1 MRQRPWITQANT
13 VFVYVLLVQVA
24 ITLFIGT
31 FTGDFMAPLLISVL
45 IVALPLALI
54 AKLPQHALTR
64 HAVAAAIQLIT
75 ALHIDQSMGLVE
87 VHFEIFA
94 VMAFLVYYRD
104 WKVLITSAAVIA
116 VHHVL
121 FFILQ
126 SNGAGVYIFAEDYVT
141 LGILAIH
148 ASFAVAEAAVLA
160 LISYQSNKEAQVSAI
175 LQDSIADIMRDPQ
188 RLNLTVA
195 LPKAS
200 KHPELQQF
208 QEFVAAI
215 QATLNEAGAL
225 SNQVTNITET
235 MRDYSARLAQSNEQ
249 GAQRIQGISAA
260 ITEINQSNEAVS
272 EQANGARVQAS
283 NAIDQCSSADASMQ
297 SSVVTIEQLR
307 KDIINTQS
315 TLATLNEKCA
325 HITQVIGAINAIAKQ
340 TNLLALNAA
349 IEAARAGEQGRGFAV
364 VADEVRALATNSGE
378 NAEEISSISD
388 SILAEVTSA
397 VAAMESCVEQIDRV
411 AQESRAVASSMS
423 QVKHHVEEV
432 GDDIFAVAT
441 ATDEQSEASEEINVS
456 ASSLYELS
464 QQQLELSVNT
474 DSHITEL
481 SSAVAK
487 LHQHIQRFQ
496 VR

>member
-1 MRQRPWITQANT
+1 MRQRPWIKQANT

-31 FTGDFMAPLLISVL
+31 FTGEFMAPLLISVL

-54 AKLPQHALTR
+54 AKLPQHAITR

-75 ALHIDQSMGLVE
+75 ALHIDQTMGLVE
-87 VHFEIFA
+87 IHFEIFA

-104 WKVLITSAAVIA
+104 WKVLVTSVAVVA

-148 ASFAVAEAAVLA
+148 ASFAVAEGAVLA

-175 LQDSIADIMRDPQ
+175 LQDSIADIMRDPK
-188 RLNLTVA
+188 RLNLTVK

-200 KHPELQQF
+200 KHQELKQF

-215 QATLNEAGAL
+215 QATLEEAGSL
-225 SNQVTNITET
+225 SDQVSSITGT
-235 MRDYSARLAQSNEQ
+235 MRDYSMRLAQSNEQ

-272 EQANGARVQAS
+272 EQANGARTQAG
-283 NAIDQCSSADASMQ
+283 NAVEQCTAADSSMQ
-297 SSVVTIEQLR
+297 SSVMTIEQLR
-307 KDIINTQS
+307 KDIITTQS

-378 NAEEISSISD
+378 NAEEISTISD

-397 VAAMESCVEQIDRV
+397 VAAMESCVTQIDRV
-411 AQESRAVASSMS
+411 AQESRTVADSMS
-423 QVKHHVEEV
+423 QVKHNVEQV

-464 QQQLELSVNT
+464 QQQLELSLST
-474 DSHITEL
+474 DSHISEL

>member
-1 MRQRPWITQANT
+1 MRQRPWIKQANT

-31 FTGDFMAPLLISVL
+31 FTGAFLAPLLISAL
-45 IVALPLALI
+45 IVSLPLVLI
-54 AKLPQHALTR
+54 AKLPEHAITR

-75 ALHIDQSMGLVE
+75 ALHIDQTMGLVE
-87 VHFEIFA
+87 IHFEIFA

-104 WKVLITSAAVIA
+104 WKVLVTSVTVVA

-126 SNGAGVYIFAEDYVT
+126 SNDAGVYIFAEDYVT
-141 LGILAIH
+141 VGILAIH
-148 ASFAVAEAAVLA
+148 AGFAVAEAAVLA

-175 LQDSIADIMRDPQ
+175 LQNGIAEIMRDPQ
-188 RLNLTVA
+188 RLNLTIQ
-195 LPKAS
+195 LPRAAKQA
-200 KHPELQQF
+200 ELRQFQQF
-208 QEFVAAI
+208 ISAI
-215 QATLNEAGAL
+215 QDTLEEAGAL
-225 SNQVTNITET
+225 SHQVAGITET
-235 MRDYSARLAQSNEQ
+235 MRDHSSRLATTNSQ

-260 ITEINQSNEAVS
+260 IAEINQSNEAVS
-272 EQANGARVQAS
+272 AQANGARQQAS
-283 NAIDQCSSADASMQ
+283 SAVEQCASANAAMQ
-297 SSVVTIEQLR
+297 SSVVTIDQLR
-307 KDIINTQS
+307 NDIITTQS

-378 NAEEISSISD
+378 NAEEISTISD
-388 SILAEVTSA
+388 SILVEVTAA
-397 VAAMESCVEQIDRV
+397 VEAMQSCVEQIDRV
-411 AQESRAVASSMS
+411 VQESRSVADSMG
-423 QVKHHVEEV
+423 QVKANVVQV

-456 ASSLYELS
+456 ASNLHELS
-464 QQQLELSVNT
+464 QQQLELSANT
-474 DSHITEL
+474 DRHISEL
-481 SSAVAK
+481 TTAVAR